1 MILTQTEIEPPT
13 AGLAIELTKIIL
25 LTTILTQRASSE
37 PLILTGIWL
46 DGASLTSCL
55 TLRIRYDSRR
65 ELEIRELVTSYSMG
79 STAQQKP
86 YGVGELIVESIRI
99 LSIATSVFTQKAMQ
113 MARSLISLC

>member
-1 MILTQTEIEPPT
+1 MV
-13 AGLAIELTKIIL
+13 GLATLVTQHVL
-25 LTTILTQRASSE
+25 LTTHLMQQVSSE

-55 TLRIRYDSRR
+55 TLRIRFDSRR
-65 ELEIRELVTSYSMG
+65 ELEIRELVTSYSMA

-99 LSIATSVFTQKAMQ
+99 LSIAMSLLPRRAMQ
-113 MARSLISLC
+113 MARSLISR